1 MDKKVSVVVPIYK
14 VEKYLDRC
22 VGSIINQTYKNLE
35 IVLVDDGSPDNCP
48 AMCEA
53 WAEKDSRI
61 KVVHKKNG
69 GLPDARNAGIDV
81 VTGEYLLFVDSDD
94 WIEPQTVAELVEV
107 IEEKN
112 VDFVTF
118 GAVWDGRAGIPD
130 GTPCTYEKSRQ
141 VGKGYYDK
149 ARIQKE
155 IYPRVLVTPDL
166 YFGPILSAC
175 FSIYRKEFLD
185 KNGIRFDAEIKYCE
199 DHVYNCRVAVFAESF
214 YVTDK
219 HYYHYCFNGASISQS
234 FHADAW
240 DIAKKRCT
248 YFEKY
253 FTGCTKFDSELQ
265 LKRIAIFCVLNGLS
279 ERRYIKNPDEK
290 VAYIRKIFNDPMTKK
305 AMKHIGVAKV
315 PRKKRFLLILVK
327 LRMVK
332 LYNRI
337 YCH

>member
-1 MDKKVSVVVPIYK
+1 MDKKVSVIIPIYK

-22 VGSIINQTYKNLE
+22 VESIVNQTYKNLE

-48 AMCEA
+48 AMCDS

-81 VTGEYLLFVDSDD
+81 ATGEYLLFVDSDD
-94 WIEPQTVAELVEV
+94 WIEMQTLTGLIKV
-107 IEEKN
+107 IDEQD

-118 GAVWDGRAGIPD
+118 RAVWDGRKGIPD
-130 GTPCTYEKSRQ
+130 GTPCTYEKSRE
-141 VGKGYYDK
+141 VGIGYYDK
-149 ARIQKE
+149 ERIEKE

-175 FSIYRKEFLD
+175 FSIYRKKFLD
-185 KNGIRFDAEIKYCE
+185 ENNIRFDAEIKYSE
-199 DHVYNCRVAVFAESF
+199 DHVFSSRIAVFAESF
-214 YVTDK
+214 YVTDEY
-219 HYYHYCFNGASISQS
+219 YYHYCFNGASISQS
-234 FHADAW
+234 FHGDAFE
-240 DIAKKRCT
+240 IAKKR
-248 YFEKY
+248 YEFFEKY
-253 FTGCTKFDSELQ
+253 FRGCDKFDSELQ
-265 LKRIAIFCVLNGLS
+265 LKRVAIFCVLNGLS
-279 ERRYIKNPDEK
+279 ERRYIKDPEEK

-315 PRKKRFLLILVK
+315 PRKKKFLLTLVK
-327 LRMVK
+327 LRLVK